1 MRTALLG
8 ELLVERHRAIGGT
21 MVVITHNITL
31 IKTISEHISIL
42 YRGKIIESGLAEQ
55 IYNSESE
62 FVRQFL
68 AGKSQGPLGMD
79 A

>member
-8 ELLVERHRAIGGT
+8 ELLVETASRIGGT
-21 MVVITHNITL
+21 MVVITHNVGL
-31 IKTISEHISIL
+31 IKRISEHISIL

-55 IYNSESE
+55 IYASESH

-68 AGKSQGPLGMD
+68 AGESQGPLGMD